1 MSALLL
7 LTFSAFA
14 TAAEPS
20 WPPELRGVKNSFVT
34 LTTPAFL
41 EIPAAVQEAATR
53 DGAAP
58 FDMAKTPPTV
68 ELAFPGHLGP
78 NAAER
83 RLWSQWGDICVAHD
97 GRVYFGIGDHGND
110 VGGDARCFIYRWDP
124 KAKTL
129 EQVVD
134 MNQVVPPR
142 DGQPAW
148 SKVHAKIDEGAD
160 GKIYFSATL
169 NAGDRAKF
177 PTYGFN
183 DNLPGGQLY
192 QYDPATGK
200 TTVFASLPPRRCT
213 ATSLFDRS
221 HHTWWCNLEAGEG
234 NALFG
239 INLSTKQVVY
249 QGTDGSV
256 GFNRN
261 FALAR
266 DGSII
271 FNGDDSSIMR
281 LNATTK
287 EILKTHSTFAI
298 SKIEVP
304 PKAAPKGKPK
314 NTEPTVSV
322 SPGMR
327 ASTGES
333 KDGFIYGTTQVT
345 NQLFRYSVR
354 KDELTLLGP
363 TWLAGSYT
371 TVMILSP
378 DEKYLYYLPGSHGG
392 AFKDGTPVVQ
402 YNLTTGR
409 RKVLAFLAPAIEA
422 AHEYVPAGTYGVKL
436 SDDGSTLYVDFNGH
450 PVEKYLPKHLKPIGF
465 GLCAFA
471 AIHIPASE
479 RQ

>member
-1 MSALLL
+1 MNVTARRMSALLL

-160 GKIYFSATL
+160 GKIYFSSTL
-169 NAGDRAKF
+169 NAGDRAKL

-304 PKAAPKGKPK
+304 PK
-314 NTEPTVSV
+314 
-322 SPGMR
+322 
-327 ASTGES
+327 
-333 KDGFIYGTTQVT
+333 
-345 NQLFRYSVR
+345 
-354 KDELTLLGP
+354 
-363 TWLAGSYT
+363 
-371 TVMILSP
+371 
-378 DEKYLYYLPGSHGG
+378 
-392 AFKDGTPVVQ
+392 
-402 YNLTTGR
+402 
-409 RKVLAFLAPAIEA
+409 
-422 AHEYVPAGTYGVKL
+422 
-436 SDDGSTLYVDFNGH
+436 
-450 PVEKYLPKHLKPIGF
+450 
-465 GLCAFA
+465 
-471 AIHIPASE
+471 
-479 RQ
+479 